1 MEPKITVDTH
11 SLVWFLD
18 KSLQHRLSDKALNAI
33 REAAATG
40 VVYVPTIVLM
50 ETLDLVEKGRVNL
63 SFDDLVINIGESQN
77 YQIVSFDV
85 EVLRLAR
92 PLKGF
97 DIHDRLIL
105 ATAVMTDSGLVSKD
119 REILRKYGIHVIW

>member
-1 MEPKITVDTH
+1 VESKITIDTH

-18 KSLQHRLSDKALNAI
+18 KDLQHRLSNKALNAI
-33 REAAATG
+33 REATATG
-40 VVYVPTIVLM
+40 VVYVPTIVLI

-63 SFDDLVINIGESQN
+63 SFDNLVMDIEESEN

-92 PLKGF
+92 PLKGL

-105 ATAVMTDSGLVSKD
+105 ATAIMTDSGLVSKD

>member
-92 PLKGF
+92 PLKGL